1 MVRLEG
7 YIYVLRRIAMSAR
20 TISVIIPTLNASKYI
35 ENLITRLNSQTVK
48 PNEIVVVDSQS
59 DDNTVEL
66 CGKYDNVRIIE
77 IIRKDFDHGGTRDM
91 AMKTCGSDFVLFTT
105 QDAVP
110 NNEFYIENLLKSFED
125 NKVAISSGRQIARDD
140 AWPMEKLVREFN
152 YPAVSHVRSK
162 ADLPQYGIKT
172 YFFSDVCAAYRK
184 DIYEELGGFEHPLKT
199 NEDMFYAAKVIEN
212 GYKIAYAA
220 EAEVVHSH
228 NFTLKEQYKRNV
240 IIGTEIER
248 HKELLNGV
256 STDAEGMKLVK
267 YVVPRLLK
275 QGRVLQ
281 FIRFGLDCCAR
292 KLGYTAGKRKLKKQM
307 KQVV

>member
-1 MVRLEG
+1 
-7 YIYVLRRIAMSAR
+7 MSAR
-20 TISVIIPTLNASKYI
+20 KISVIIPTLNASAYI
-35 ENLITRLNSQTVK
+35 DNLITRLNSQTIK

-59 DDNTVEL
+59 DDDTVGR
-66 CGKYDNVRIIE
+66 CRKYDNVRIIE
-77 IIRKDFDHGGTRDM
+77 ILRKDFDHGGTRDM
-91 AMKTCGSDFVLFTT
+91 ALKTCDSDFVLFTT

-110 NNEFYIENLLKSFED
+110 NNEHYIENLLKPFED
-125 NKVAISSGRQIARDD
+125 REVAIASGRQIARDD

-162 ADLPQYGIKT
+162 SDLQEYGIKT

-184 DIYEELGGFEHPLKT
+184 DIYEKLGGFEHPLKT
-199 NEDMFYAAKVIEN
+199 NEDMFYAARVIEN

-220 EAEVVHSH
+220 EAEVIHSH

-248 HKELLNGV
+248 HRALLNGV

-275 QGRVLQ
+275 QGKIFQ

-292 KLGYTAGKRKLKKQM
+292 KLGNTVGRRKLKKQM
-307 KQVV
+307 KQVC

>member
-1 MVRLEG
+1 
-7 YIYVLRRIAMSAR
+7 MSAR
-20 TISVIIPTLNASKYI
+20 TISVIIPTLNASGYI
-35 ENLITRLNSQTVK
+35 DNLITRLNSQTIK

-59 DDNTVEL
+59 DDDTVER
-66 CGKYDNVRIIE
+66 CRRYDNVRIIE
-77 IIRKDFDHGGTRDM
+77 ILRKDFDHGGTRDM
-91 AMKTCGSDFVLFTT
+91 ALRTCDSDFVLFTT

-110 NNEFYIENLLKSFED
+110 NNEKYIENLLKPFDDED
-125 NKVAISSGRQIARDD
+125 VVIASGRQIARED

-162 ADLPQYGIKT
+162 ADLQEYGIKT

-184 DIYEELGGFEHPLKT
+184 NIYEKLGGFEHPIKT
-199 NEDMFYAAKVIEN
+199 NEDMFYAARVIEK

-220 EAEVVHSH
+220 EAEVIHSH

-248 HKELLNGV
+248 HKELLNCV

-275 QGRVLQ
+275 QGKVFQ

-292 KLGYTAGKRKLKKQM
+292 KLGNTVGRRKLKKQM
-307 KQVV
+307 KQVC

>member
-1 MVRLEG
+1 
-7 YIYVLRRIAMSAR
+7 MSER
-20 TISVIIPTLNASKYI
+20 TVSVIIPTLNASDYI
-35 ENLITRLNSQTVK
+35 ENLIACLNSQTIK

-59 DDNTVEL
+59 EDNTVEL
-66 CGKYDNVRIIE
+66 CGKYDNVRVIE
-77 IIRKDFDHGGTRDM
+77 ILRKNFDHGGTRDM
-91 AMKTCGSDFVLFTT
+91 ALKTCDSEFILFTT

-110 NNEFYIENLLKSFED
+110 CNECYIENLLKPFED
-125 NKVAISSGRQIARDD
+125 SEVVIASGRQIARDD

-162 ADLPQYGIKT
+162 ADLHKYGIKT

-199 NEDMFYAAKVIEN
+199 NEDMFFAAKVIEK

-220 EAEVVHSH
+220 EAEVIHSH

-240 IIGTEIER
+240 IIGAEIER

-275 QGRVLQ
+275 QGRVFQ

-292 KLGYTAGKRKLKKQM
+292 KLGNSKGRKTVKNRREKCG
-307 KQVV
+307 